1 MKRPTYFYGYNIVA
15 AGFGIQAVGIGI
27 YIAFGVFFKPLLTEF
42 EWSRATLSGAQSLAL
57 LIAGILGIVIGRLS
71 DRFGPRMV
79 MSVAAFF
86 FGLGL
91 LLMSGLNHVW
101 QLYLFYG
108 VIFGLGLSAID
119 IIALSTTAR
128 WFVRRRGIMTGI
140 VKVGTGAGQLVMPLV
155 ASLLIA
161 GYGWRTSY
169 VIIGAAAMVL
179 LIFIGQLLR
188 RNPAQMGLLPD
199 GIKGLQSQNSKLA
212 ETGFYMREALRTRQF
227 WTICFAFLATMFCL
241 LVIMVHIVPHVTD
254 LGISSTTAAGILSA
268 IGGISMVG
276 RFVTGVAIDR
286 IGNRLSMIICLIL
299 LILALL
305 WLQLAGEL
313 WMLYLFA
320 VVYGFGHGGLLTVV
334 SPIVAEYFGIRSHG
348 ALFGIVFFSTMVGGA
363 LGPVLAGYIFDTTG
377 SYSLAFWIC
386 ISVAA
391 LALVLVL
398 TLRKTRLN
406 AEEKPSE
413 TR

>member
-1 MKRPTYFYGYNIVA
+1 MKRLTYFYGYNIVT
-15 AGFGIQAVGIGI
+15 AGFGIQAIGIGI
-27 YIAFGVFFKPLLTEF
+27 YVAFGVFFKPLLVDF

-57 LIAGILGIVIGRLS
+57 LTAGILGILIGRLS
-71 DRFGPRMV
+71 DRFGPRIV

-101 QLYLFYG
+101 QLFLFYG
-108 VIFGLGLSAID
+108 VIFGIGLSAID
-119 IIALSTTAR
+119 IIVLSTTAR

-140 VKVGTGAGQLVMPLV
+140 VKVGTGAGQLVIPLV

-179 LIFIGQLLR
+179 LIFNGQLLR
-188 RNPAQMGLLPD
+188 RDPAQMGLLPD
-199 GIKGLQSQNSKLA
+199 GNKELQTQSSKLT
-212 ETGFYMREALRTRQF
+212 ETDFYIREALRTWQF
-227 WTICFAFLATMFCL
+227 WAICFTFLATMFCL
-241 LVIMVHIVPHVTD
+241 LMIMVHIVPHATD
-254 LGISSTTAAGILSA
+254 IGISSTTAAGILSA

-313 WMLYLFA
+313 WMFYLFA
-320 VVYGFGHGGLLTVV
+320 VVYGFGHGGLFTVI

-348 ALFGIVFFSTMVGGA
+348 VLFGIVFCSAMVGGA
-363 LGPVLAGYIFDTTG
+363 IGPVIAGHIFDTTG

-386 ISVAA
+386 TSVGA
-391 LALVLVL
+391 LALVLIL
-398 TLRKTRLN
+398 TLRKTR
-406 AEEKPSE
+406 
-413 TR
+413 

>member
-1 MKRPTYFYGYNIVA
+1 MNRLTYFYGYNIVT
-15 AGFGIQAVGIGI
+15 AGFGIQAIGIGI
-27 YIAFGVFFKPLLTEF
+27 YVSFGVFFKPLLVDF
-42 EWSRATLSGAQSLAL
+42 EWSRAILSGAQSLAL
-57 LIAGILGIVIGRLS
+57 LIAGILGILIGRLS
-71 DRFGPRMV
+71 DRLGPRMA

-91 LLMSGLNHVW
+91 LLMSGLNHIW
-101 QLYLFYG
+101 QLFLFYG
-108 VIFGLGLSAID
+108 VIFGIGFSAID

-140 VKVGTGAGQLVMPLV
+140 VKVGTGSGQLVMPLV

-161 GYGWRTSY
+161 SYGWRTSY

-179 LIFIGQLLR
+179 LIFIGQFLR
-188 RNPAQMGLLPD
+188 RDPAQMGLLPD
-199 GIKGLQSQNSKLA
+199 GNKGLRTQSAKLT
-212 ETGFYMREALRTRQF
+212 ESDFYMNEALRTRQF
-227 WTICFAFLATMFCL
+227 WTICFTFLATMFCL
-241 LVIMVHIVPHVTD
+241 LMIMVHIVPHATD
-254 LGISSTTAAGILSA
+254 IGISSTKAASILSA

-276 RFVTGVAIDR
+276 RFFTGIAIDR

-313 WMLYLFA
+313 WMFYLFA
-320 VVYGFGHGGLLTVV
+320 VVYGLGHGGLFTVI

-348 ALFGIVFFSTMVGGA
+348 ALFGIVFFSSTVGGA
-363 LGPVLAGYIFDTTG
+363 IGPVIAGYIFDNTG

-386 ISVAA
+386 TSVSA
-391 LALVLVL
+391 LALVLIL
-398 TLRKTRLN
+398 TLRKTRLK
-406 AEEKPSE
+406 AKEKLGG
-413 TR
+413 

>member
-1 MKRPTYFYGYNIVA
+1 MKRLTYFYGYNIVT

-27 YIAFGVFFKPLLTEF
+27 YIAFGVFFKPLLVDF

-57 LIAGILGIVIGRLS
+57 LTAGTLGILIGRLS
-71 DRFGPRMV
+71 DRFDPRMV

-101 QLYLFYG
+101 QLFLFYG
-108 VIFGLGLSAID
+108 VIFGIGLSAID

-128 WFVRRRGIMTGI
+128 WFVRRRGTMTGI

-169 VIIGAAAMVL
+169 AIIGATAMVL

-188 RNPAQMGLLPD
+188 RDPAQMGLLPD
-199 GIKGLQSQNSKLA
+199 GNKGLRTQSSKLA
-212 ETGFYMREALRTRQF
+212 ETDFYMREALRTRQF
-227 WTICFAFLATMFCL
+227 WTICFTFLATMFCL
-241 LVIMVHIVPHVTD
+241 LVIMVHIVPHATD
-254 LGISSTTAAGILSA
+254 IGISLTTAAGILST

-313 WMLYLFA
+313 WMFYLFA
-320 VVYGFGHGGLLTVV
+320 VVYGLGHGGLLTVI

-363 LGPVLAGYIFDTTG
+363 IGPVIAGYIFDTSG
-377 SYSLAFWIC
+377 SYSLAFQIC
-386 ISVAA
+386 TGVGA
-391 LALVLVL
+391 LALVLIL

-406 AEEKPSE
+406 TEEKPGASF
-413 TR
+413 

>member
-1 MKRPTYFYGYNIVA
+1 MKRLTYFYGYNIVTA
-15 AGFGIQAVGIGI
+15 SFSIQAVGIGI
-27 YIAFGVFFKPLLTEF
+27 LIAFGVFFKPLLVDF

-57 LIAGILGIVIGRLS
+57 LTAGILGILIGRLS
-71 DRFGPRMV
+71 DRFGPRIV

-101 QLYLFYG
+101 QFFLFYG
-108 VIFGLGLSAID
+108 VIFGIGLSAID
-119 IIALSTTAR
+119 IIPLSTTAR
-128 WFVRRRGIMTGI
+128 WFIRRRGIMTGI
-140 VKVGTGAGQLVMPLV
+140 VKVGTGAGQLVIPLV

-188 RNPAQMGLLPD
+188 RDPAQMGLLPD
-199 GIKGLQSQNSKLA
+199 GNKGLRTQSSKLA
-212 ETGFYMREALRTRQF
+212 ESDFYMREALRTRQF
-227 WTICFAFLATMFCL
+227 WTICFTFMATMFCL
-241 LVIMVHIVPHVTD
+241 LMIMVHIVPHATD
-254 LGISSTTAAGILSA
+254 IGISSTTAAGILSA

-313 WMLYLFA
+313 WMFYLFA
-320 VVYGFGHGGLLTVV
+320 VVYGFGHGGLFTVI

-348 ALFGIVFFSTMVGGA
+348 VLFGIVFCSAMVGGA
-363 LGPVLAGYIFDTTG
+363 IGPVIAGHIFDTTG
-377 SYSLAFWIC
+377 SYSLAFRIC
-386 ISVAA
+386 TSVGA
-391 LALVLVL
+391 LALVLIL

-406 AEEKPSE
+406 AEEKSGG
-413 TR
+413 

>member
-1 MKRPTYFYGYNIVA
+1 MKRLTYFYGYNIVI
-15 AGFGIQAVGIGI
+15 AGFVIQAVGIGI
-27 YIAFGVFFKPLLTEF
+27 YVAFGVFFKPLLVDF

-57 LIAGILGIVIGRLS
+57 LIAGILGILIGRLS
-71 DRFGPRMV
+71 DRFGPRTV
-79 MSVAAFF
+79 MSVSAFF

-91 LLMSGLNHVW
+91 VLMSGLNHVW
-101 QLYLFYG
+101 QLFLFYG
-108 VIFGLGLSAID
+108 VVFGIGLSAID
-119 IIALSTTAR
+119 IIALSSTAR

-140 VKVGTGAGQLVMPLV
+140 VKVGTGAGQLVLPLA

-188 RNPAQMGLLPD
+188 RDPALMGLLPD
-199 GIKGLQSQNSKLA
+199 GNKGLQTQSSKLS
-212 ETGFYMREALRTRQF
+212 ETDFYMREALHTRQF
-227 WTICFAFLATMFCL
+227 WTIWFAFLATMFCL
-241 LVIMVHIVPHVTD
+241 LVIMLHIVPHATD
-254 LGISSTTAAGILSA
+254 IGISSTIAAGILSA

-305 WLQLAGEL
+305 WLQLAREL
-313 WMLYLFA
+313 WMFYLFA
-320 VVYGFGHGGLLTVV
+320 IVYGLGHGGLLTVV
-334 SPIVAEYFGIRSHG
+334 SPIVAEYFGTRSHG

-363 LGPVLAGYIFDTTG
+363 IGPVTAGHIFDTTG

-386 ISVAA
+386 TGMSA
-391 LALVLVL
+391 LALVLIL

-406 AEEKPSE
+406 AEEEPGE
-413 TR
+413 IR